1 MGKNTK
7 KTTTPAN
14 GWSEKKKNIVT
25 GAVLLA
31 FAALIAV
38 ICVIAIHCGRQ
49 DSNQPGSETTS
60 PSLETLDAI
69 TSGYTESADQTDY
82 VQLTVRYVN
91 SQGQVATGDI
101 VVHLRP
107 DAAPITVENFQKLVA
122 SGFYNNLTFHRVV
135 SGFMIQGGDPKGD
148 GTGGSADTIK
158 GEFSSNGVSNPL
170 KHTRGVISM
179 ARSTAPN
186 SASSQFF
193 IMHETNSS
201 LDGSY
206 AAFGEV
212 VFGME
217 TVDGIAGTAVTYG
230 SSGEKSA
237 PLHKPVILKA
247 CFVKAP
253 AES

>member
-7 KTTTPAN
+7 KPAAPAK

-31 FAALIAV
+31 FVALIVA
-38 ICVIAIHCGRQ
+38 ICVIAINCGKK
-49 DSNQPGSETTS
+49 DSGKADETTE
-60 PSLETLDAI
+60 SLETLEPV
-69 TSGYTESADQTDY
+69 TSGYTESATQTDY
-82 VQLTVRYVN
+82 VQLTVQYVN

-101 VVHLRP
+101 VVHLRA
-107 DAAPITVENFQKLVA
+107 DAAPITVENFKKLVS

-158 GEFSSNGVSNPL
+158 GEFSSNGVDNPL

-179 ARSTAPN
+179 ARSNAPD

-193 IMHETNSS
+193 IMHETSSS
-201 LDGSY
+201 LDGNY

-247 CFVKAP
+247 CFVNYP